1 MGSAVFFLG
10 ASKYHDIWEIYISF
24 SFLEPARIFTGDPRR
39 DPMWS
44 LHGSY
49 VDPWYIDP
57 GGQSLW
63 RSYAERGCGP
73 TRIHGTLL
81 YGRSKLDKDP
91 TWIISVVPTRSHGAL
106 ISTGGQG
113 YKDPTRFLSVV
124 PTRSHGALISTGGQG
139 YKDPTL
145 WLAPTWG

>member
-10 ASKYHDIWEIYISF
+10 ASNSMIYGKYIYMSF

-57 GGQSLW
+57 GGQSL
-63 RSYAERGCGP
+63 
-73 TRIHGTLL
+73 
-81 YGRSKLDKDP
+81 
-91 TWIISVVPTRSHGAL
+91 
-106 ISTGGQG
+106 
-113 YKDPTRFLSVV
+113 
-124 PTRSHGALISTGGQG
+124 
-139 YKDPTL
+139 
-145 WLAPTWG
+145 